1 MADKLAGLG
10 VEVELPDGWD
20 GRIYRRANEGS
31 AGERRALH
39 AANFALPA
47 DRGDYGGGVHEQMG
61 DEDVF
66 VTLVEFHPDNSN
78 QGLFRRQG
86 LPLPVTADA
95 FSPRAMP
102 RPIPGQAGAQYFF
115 SLGQRAFCLFV
126 VIGSYA
132 DRERLARQ
140 ANTVVQSISVQ

>member
-20 GRIYRRANEGS
+20 GRIYRRPNENEG
-31 AGERRALH
+31 GERRALH
-39 AANFALPA
+39 AANFALPV

-61 DEDVF
+61 SEDVF
-66 VTLVEFHPDNSN
+66 VTLVEFQSGNAN
-78 QGLFRRQG
+78 NGLFARRG
-86 LPLPVTADA
+86 LPLPVSAGD

-102 RPIPGQAGAQYFF
+102 RPIPGQAGAQFFF
-115 SLGQRAFCLFV
+115 SLGERAFCLFV

-132 DRERLARQ
+132 DRERLVPMVNEVVRTI
-140 ANTVVQSISVQ
+140 TVD